1 MEGESK
7 NKKYVV
13 LRIDR
18 EIKRLPLAQ
27 MDFYRDCKEG
37 LPMLQASVAS
47 FSPELYLTVLDPLC
61 LNPKNRFSYLH
72 VNQTVFLDS

>member
-1 MEGESK
+1 MESK

-18 EIKRLPLAQ
+18 EIRRLPLAQ

-37 LPMLQASVAS
+37 LPMLQVRVAS
-47 FSPELYLTVLDPLC
+47 FPPELYLAVLDPLC
-61 LNPKNRFSYLH
+61 LNPKNMFSYLH